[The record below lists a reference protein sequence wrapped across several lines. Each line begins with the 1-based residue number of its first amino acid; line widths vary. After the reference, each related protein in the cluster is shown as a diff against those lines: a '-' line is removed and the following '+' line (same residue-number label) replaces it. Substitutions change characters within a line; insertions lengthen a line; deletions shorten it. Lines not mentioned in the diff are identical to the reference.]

1 MAAPEL
7 DIQMYEGPGE
17 SDISESSSES
27 SSEPASESEEEYDGD
42 INDDLYD
49 ALAQDFKFNGS
60 YFHRSRH
67 PGAPNPGLTVAGIG
81 SIGLPLSERDAKLL
95 ISRAAQAP
103 FGKGDQTVVDTSVR
117 DTWEIEPASI
127 SFRNPNWFTFVD
139 EMAVNTVAATLGVT
153 NYATKPR
160 CELYKMLL
168 YQPGSHTSKADGMFA
183 TVIFVLPSA
192 FEGGQVHLSHAGRT
206 SIIDVSQNSEFNTSV
221 LAWYTDV
228 VHEVKPIL
236 SGYRLALSYNLI
248 HTSPN
253 TTPPSLPDIDPM
265 EDLRTILELWQDYLH
280 MTDMIPKPPFFA
292 YVLDHQY
299 SQKDLNSG
307 VAGLK
312 GRDAH
317 LLGLLRPVADELRFS
332 ICLANVKKTEKGSAS
347 EETPRCYRK
356 RGRYDDLRTY
366 DGSDEK
372 ETAEMGEIEETTLEI
387 SNLVK
392 IGENGPVK
400 LGGSHDLNPEA
411 LVPRDAFEGLRPD
424 DSSYEGYMG
433 NVSLAQTHEAM
444 TLMLLIEVVRER
456 GTMSVLNCAFSAEF
470 EGKVSNTTPCTGYNR
485 SVLILFRQEDEA
497 SVIMKVCGEGAL
509 LRTLDMA
516 NPPTLAAERAV
527 KALLS
532 GYSNATAVT
541 LLGYANAWKRRDI
554 WNSAFPWIGVSKLDT
569 INTELGRAL
578 AIFSLGSIMPG
589 IVQLVKREESLQ
601 KRMALVESISS
612 LMGQEG
618 SAAWKAHLTR
628 DVFLTYHAADV
639 ADIPLLISMSQ
650 EQGYQLFQTAVLP
663 VLAKEK
669 GTYSFHIALAKALQ
683 SQYRKLSDAETEMK
697 AIYISIMHECLTAAI
712 SHWQTIDLP
721 VGSRNW
727 VFPKTLAP
735 LATTERIK
743 ELVSFSFS
751 IDAAELCIALF
762 ESSKANNQ
770 LDIIVA
776 VESRSKGTAL
786 PWLKG
791 LKKTAL
797 ESYSTSAASD
807 VPALVSTLQ
816 EMNTDTIEKFSTQVE
831 KFTKGA
837 GVYEFL
843 VELAKALNKWR
854 EVESQTMDDKR
865 KDAIED
871 VILQCVASAAPQW
884 ETDTSEAKR
893 QVQPTQTK
901 GHNERVKCIAELAD
915 LCLSIGKLQPC
926 VTLISSIFAELADK
940 TLQLA
945 HRCKEVHIPLMPMLK
960 TILEKHG
967 KKITDKPFD
976 VFLAQTISVYLAHVL
991 GATRFVKPPAWPPT
1005 LPIGCEC
1012 ADCKK
1017 LNAWFE
1023 TSTPTINFNAVKT
1036 KKRLTHLEAC
1046 IDKGKTKKLL
1056 ATETRGYGMP
1066 LTFIVRK
1073 LPDAMK
1079 SVPWKEAQAAA
1090 TSFLKSVVDGEELK
1104 ALMGE
1109 RYADVL
1115 SALKGEKR
1123 FQLAL
1128 PAATAPATSTP
1139 DAAALSGTIAAGS
1152 AITTADSAAYIAHP
1166 PSSSTSGPLITST
1179 PPAAGVKRKEREPP
1193 KNTIAVIDL
1202 T

>member
-49 ALAQDFKFNGS
+49 ALAQDFKFSGS

-168 YQPGSHTSKADGMFA
+168 YQPGSHFLPHQDTSKADGMFA

-253 TTPPSLPDIDPM
+253 TTPPSLPDFDPM

-433 NVSLAQTHEAM
+433 NWSGNVEQW
-444 TLMLLIEVVRER
+444 
-456 GTMSVLNCAFSAEF
+456 
-470 EGKVSNTTPCTGYNR
+470 YNR

-497 SVIMKVCGEGAL
+497 SVIIKVCGEGAL

-532 GYSNATAVT
+532 RYSNATAVT
-541 LLGYANAWKRRDI
+541 LLGYANAWKRHDI

-569 INTELGRAL
+569 INTELSRAL
-578 AIFSLGSIMPG
+578 AIFSLDSIMPG

-727 VFPKTLAP
+727 GFPKTLAP

-786 PWLKG
+786 PWLKD

-797 ESYSTSAASD
+797 ESYSTPAASD

-854 EVESQTMDDKR
+854 EVESQKMDDKR

-871 VILQCVASAAPQW
+871 VILRCVTSAAPQW
-884 ETDTSEAKR
+884 ESDTSDAKR
-893 QVQPTQTK
+893 QVQPTQAK
-901 GHNERVKCIAELAD
+901 GHNERVKRIVELAG

-926 VTLISSIFAELADK
+926 VTLISSIFAELTDK
-940 TLQLA
+940 SLQLA
-945 HRCKEVHIPLMPMLK
+945 HRCKEVHIPLMPKLK

-976 VFLAQTISVYLAHVL
+976 AFLAADNIPLPRACSWGYSIRQTSRLA
-991 GATRFVKPPAWPPT
+991 
-1005 LPIGCEC
+1005 
-1012 ADCKK
+1012 AD
-1017 LNAWFE
+1017 
-1023 TSTPTINFNAVKT
+1023 
-1036 KKRLTHLEAC
+1036 
-1046 IDKGKTKKLL
+1046 
-1056 ATETRGYGMP
+1056 
-1066 LTFIVRK
+1066 
-1073 LPDAMK
+1073 
-1079 SVPWKEAQAAA
+1079 
-1090 TSFLKSVVDGEELK
+1090 
-1104 ALMGE
+1104 
-1109 RYADVL
+1109 
-1115 SALKGEKR
+1115 
-1123 FQLAL
+1123 
-1128 PAATAPATSTP
+1128 
-1139 DAAALSGTIAAGS
+1139 
-1152 AITTADSAAYIAHP
+1152 IAHR
-1166 PSSSTSGPLITST
+1166 LR
-1179 PPAAGVKRKEREPP
+1179 VRR
-1193 KNTIAVIDL
+1193 L
-1202 T
+1202 